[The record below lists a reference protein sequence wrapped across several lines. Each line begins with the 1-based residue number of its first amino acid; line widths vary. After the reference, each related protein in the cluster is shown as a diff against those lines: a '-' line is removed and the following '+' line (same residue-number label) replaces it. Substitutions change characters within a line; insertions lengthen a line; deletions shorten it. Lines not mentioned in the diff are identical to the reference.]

1 MLILST
7 ATDLLTSLIP
17 FILLVSF
24 WAFIRTRANVP
35 PGQAQ
40 ILEKFDQ
47 IRDEIRKL
55 REAVDTERFRP
66 R

>member
-1 MLILST
+1 LILFT
-7 ATDLLTSLIP
+7 TTDLLTSLIP

-24 WAFIRTRANVP
+24 WVFIRTRANVP
-35 PGQAQ
+35 PGQGE
-40 ILEKFDQ
+40 ILEKLDQ

-55 REAVDTERFRP
+55 REAVDTEGFRS